1 MNTIRSERRALVFL
15 SAMIVAGLA
24 TLTIPWFLTPPA
36 YLDLT
41 LRDTAFGANLSA
53 QRVLV
58 TDDASGRTRTAPI
71 RKAGDRFVARIGRIN
86 SGPGRYTARITG
98 YQPGTARFE
107 AAPLQDVHAPI
118 DLTPTFG
125 RLEISTFN
133 AMRAADPV
141 AATVK
146 DGARALT
153 QEPQRVVT
161 LDLPPGRHRLSAQ
174 APGFCESQR
183 EFEIRAGKVTKAAFP
198 LSPDLTD
205 DEIARFVLGW
215 RNDPRDLDTH
225 FWKSDARS
233 FPTDTTVYF
242 QHKTGVLPNGSTF
255 AHLDVDERFPGAYE
269 TLTVRNAAVG
279 DYRYFI
285 HVYEGIG
292 TIEDAGASVQI
303 YTRGCRVRT
312 LTPPPNCAFRI
323 WDVANLHYDGSR
335 VDFMERQMCEPEGTT
350 PIRKF
355 TR

>member
-1 MNTIRSERRALVFL
+1 MNANRSERKALALL
-15 SAMIVAGLA
+15 SAMIVAGAA
-24 TLTIPWFLTPPA
+24 TLAIPWFLTPPA
-36 YLDLT
+36 YLDLA
-41 LRDTAFGANLSA
+41 LRDIAFATDLST
-53 QRVLV
+53 QHVLV
-58 TDDASGRTRTAPI
+58 TDESSGRTRTASI
-71 RKAGDRFVARIGRIN
+71 RKLGDAFVAHIGRIN
-86 SGPGRYTARITG
+86 SGAGRYTARVDG
-98 YQPGTARFE
+98 YQPGTAHFQ
-107 AAPLQDVHAPI
+107 AAALQSVHVPV

-161 LDLPPGRHRLSAQ
+161 IDLPPGKHRLSAL

-183 EFEIRAGKVTKAAFP
+183 EFEVRAGKITKAAFP

-225 FWKSDARS
+225 FWKSDAR
-233 FPTDTTVYF
+233 FPSLTTVYF
-242 QHKTGVLPNGSTF
+242 QNKTGILPNGSTF
-255 AHLDVDERFPGAYE
+255 AHLDVDERYPGGYE
-269 TLTVRNAAVG
+269 TLTVRNAAIG

-292 TIEDAGASVQI
+292 TIEDAGATVQI
-303 YTRGCRVRT
+303 YTRGCSVRT

-335 VDFMERQMCEPEGTT
+335 VDFIERQVCEPEGTT
-350 PIRKF
+350 PVRKF
-355 TR
+355 TP